1 MKVVTRLFT
10 KLVIWGLVII
20 LFGGGACAWQA
31 YRQSTP
37 DYRLERYLS
46 CLIENDSEKAYT
58 MLDQSENERIT
69 AEEYASALLAQEY
82 SLYSGYNIK
91 NGETSRDADGNEYE
105 EYHVEFLNAANEV
118 KLESDFTVKKQAE
131 AVFGIFDSWKVMAK
145 HCLVQN
151 YPITVPAGSELYLNN
166 VLADTSW
173 IVKGENPA
181 YDNYVIPTLIPGE
194 VEVTIRHAILETVTE
209 TLDVTDT
216 DQDYGGEMVL
226 KETAQNECKE
236 LGVKA
241 LKALFSAA
249 VSDNLSNSEDI
260 FGSCME
266 TAQQYVNAQAAAFDA
281 GNGVFKQASAS
292 DFAASFG
299 NPIFSEESGTLSIE
313 MTFTYHYVVREVV
326 TYESGEYLEDG
337 SPEYITESVDHKG
350 DSSAKLT
357 MVYDDGAWQIAEM
370 DFPVVLQRAE

>member
-1 MKVVTRLFT
+1 MKVLRRLLT
-10 KLVIWGLVII
+10 KLVILVLVITAA
-20 LFGGGACAWQA
+20 GGGACAWQA

-37 DYRLERYLS
+37 DYRLEQYLS
-46 CLIENDSEKAYT
+46 CLIENDTEKAYA
-58 MLDQSENERIT
+58 MLDQSENEQIT

-166 VLADTSW
+166 VLADASW
-173 IVKGENPA
+173 IVKGEDPA
-181 YDNYVIPTLIPGE
+181 YDNYVVPTMIPGE

-216 DQDYGGEMVL
+216 DQDYGGEMIL
-226 KETAQNECKE
+226 KESAKNECLE

-241 LKALFSAA
+241 LKTLFSAA
-249 VSDNLSNSEDI
+249 VSDKLSDSEEI
-260 FGSCME
+260 FASCTE
-266 TAQQYVNAQAAAFDA
+266 TAQQYVTAQAAAFDA
-281 GNGVFKQASAS
+281 GNGVFKQAAAS

-299 NPIFSEESGTLSIE
+299 NPVFSEENGALTTE
-313 MTFTYHYVVREVV
+313 MTFTYHYVVREDV

-357 MVYDDGAWQIAEM
+357 MMYEDGAWKIVEM
-370 DFPVVLQRAE
+370 DFPVVLQQAE